1 MLNPNEKLCSI
12 NVTVCISSAALMQG
26 IDIQSAYIN
35 SYTFISIKVYI
46 CGKFILTLHAKVSLL
61 QDSNKFTRFRI
72 VLFIQI

>member
-1 MLNPNEKLCSI
+1 
-12 NVTVCISSAALMQG
+12 MQG
-26 IDIQSAYIN
+26 IDIQSAYTN

-61 QDSNKFTRFRI
+61 QDSNKFTRFHI